1 MNKQE
6 LRNIF
11 SKNLR
16 RQLALNDKTQADL
29 SKYMNVS
36 TATVSDWCNCNAM
49 PRMDKIIRIASWLGV
64 GVDELLEDKRQ
75 EKYTVSLFD
84 DELGV
89 TIDILEDIE
98 PSTRK
103 MLIRMFSDMVKRVK
117 ESEEQTITEMMKHAK
132 KGEKDAKGS
141 KTPFGALQDK
151 GAKERTRKS
160 FG

>member
-1 MNKQE
+1 MDKQE

-64 GVDELLEDKRQ
+64 GVDELLEDKRK
-75 EKYTVSLFD
+75 EDYMVSLFD
-84 DELGV
+84 DELGI

-103 MLIRMFSDMVKRVK
+103 MLIRMFSDMVKRAK
-117 ESEEQTITEMMKHAK
+117 ETEEQAVTEIMKNTK

-141 KTPFGALQDK
+141 KTTFGALQNQS
-151 GAKERTRKS
+151 AKERTRKS